1 MSYASEQ
8 QNGTYLSEDFLLDQ
22 FFGSTDELY
31 PVKIIES
38 RYAYVEPKKNL
49 RVPLL
54 RHASWDQGL
63 LFSNILK
70 EFNRRSYTPKAI
82 LTKNEVVCD
91 VW

>member
-38 RYAYVEPKKNL
+38 RYTYVEPKKTY
-49 RVPLL
+49 
-54 RHASWDQGL
+54 
-63 LFSNILK
+63 
-70 EFNRRSYTPKAI
+70 EFLYYAMRLGIKAFCFQI
-82 LTKNEVVCD
+82 Y
-91 VW
+91 